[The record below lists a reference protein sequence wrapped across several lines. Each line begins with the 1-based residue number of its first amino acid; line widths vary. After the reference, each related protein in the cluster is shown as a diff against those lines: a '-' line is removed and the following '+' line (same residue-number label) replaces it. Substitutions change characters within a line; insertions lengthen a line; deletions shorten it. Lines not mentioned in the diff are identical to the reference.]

1 MPGKNLSNEGPINGN
16 WMLDA
21 RCSMLVAEENRVS
34 SIEYRVSSIE
44 NMEII
49 AHGIDLVDCP
59 RIEKMIKQHGERFIN
74 RVFTAAEQNYAEGK
88 KDRIE
93 KLAGRFA
100 AKEAVLKL
108 MGTGWRGKIAW
119 TDIEILNNAAG
130 QPEVTLSG
138 EVEKLAEK
146 LGINHISV
154 SITHTAN
161 FVIASAIALAQSDE
175 EK

>member
-1 MPGKNLSNEGPINGN
+1 
-16 WMLDA
+16 
-21 RCSMLVAEENRVS
+21 
-34 SIEYRVSSIE
+34 
-44 NMEII
+44 MEIV

-59 RIEKMIKQHGERFIN
+59 RIEAMVERHGERFIE
-74 RVFTAAEQNYAEGK
+74 RVFTAAEQAYAEANKNG
-88 KDRIE
+88 IE

-119 TDIEILNNAAG
+119 TDVEVINNSSG

-138 EVEKLAEK
+138 EVEKIAGK
-146 LGINHISV
+146 LGIKHISV

-161 FVIASAIALAQSDE
+161 FAIASAVALTQSNE
-175 EK
+175 NK